1 MRKPEKKIISDQL
14 HRSLIILFVGVT
26 ILMLLIKTMFL

>member
-14 HRSLIILFVGVT
+14 HKSLIILFVGVT

>member
-1 MRKPEKKIISDQL
+1 MRKSEKKIISDQL

>member
-14 HRSLIILFVGVT
+14 HRSLIILFIGMT